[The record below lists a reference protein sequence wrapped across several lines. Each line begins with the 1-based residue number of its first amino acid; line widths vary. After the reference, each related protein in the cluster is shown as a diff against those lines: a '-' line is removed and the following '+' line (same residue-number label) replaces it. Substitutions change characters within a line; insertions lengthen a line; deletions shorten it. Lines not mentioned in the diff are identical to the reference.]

1 MLSIDLS
8 HDFFYLFI
16 PFLEQNKHMFSNTKK
31 STTPL
36 TIEKK
41 KNKYGITLKFF
52 QSVKWCILA
61 GIRTTFVMIYV
72 NSMNFSVAS
81 EPVFAK

>member
-1 MLSIDLS
+1 M
-8 HDFFYLFI
+8 FF
-16 PFLEQNKHMFSNTKK
+16 NTKK

-41 KNKYGITLKFF
+41 NGITFKFF
-52 QSVKWCILA
+52 QSVKWCILG
-61 GIRTTFVMIYV
+61 GIRTAFVMIYI
-72 NSMNFSVAS
+72 NAMNFSVAS